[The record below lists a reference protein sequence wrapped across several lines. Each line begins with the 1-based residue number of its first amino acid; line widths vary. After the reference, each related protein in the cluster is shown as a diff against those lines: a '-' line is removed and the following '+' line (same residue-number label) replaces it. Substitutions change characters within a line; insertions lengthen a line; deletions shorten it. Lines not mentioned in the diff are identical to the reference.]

1 MPLCGS
7 ILQAGTCQILSL
19 TENPRWSRVW
29 QNNPSQKVFKAS
41 ISISFVWECQEREKN
56 VGATSSYK
64 CCLLNQLY
72 DQQSMSYPH
81 KLRPNY
87 EGVRGVRILDIEGS
101 NLKKMCQAVIYFC
114 QSIQIQ
120 GKINPINNIIGSLS
134 IRNY

>member
-1 MPLCGS
+1 MWQYCHFVAPSFKLELARFSVLLRIQDGAECGKITLHKRCS
-7 ILQAGTCQILSL
+7 KHPC
-19 TENPRWSRVW
+19 
-29 QNNPSQKVFKAS
+29 F

-87 EGVRGVRILDIEGS
+87 EGVRGVRIWDKEGS
-101 NLKKMCQAVIYFC
+101 NLKT
-114 QSIQIQ
+114 
-120 GKINPINNIIGSLS
+120 NISS
-134 IRNY
+134 SHF